1 MRTRRGAARRQ
12 SKNRLF
18 RRAKGYRGAKSKLLR
33 QTKEAVIRAGVYA
46 FRDRRDRKR
55 QFRRLWIIRL
65 NAAARQRGL
74 KYSELIDGLK
84 RAHIDLDRKSLSE
97 MAIHDPAGFDAI
109 VEKVKQVLAA

>member
-18 RRAKGYRGAKSKLLR
+18 RRAKGYRGAKSTLLR

-55 QFRRLWIIRL
+55 QFRRLWIIRI
-65 NAAARQRGL
+65 NAAVRDRGI
-74 KYSELIDGLK
+74 KYSEFINGLTK
-84 RAHIDLDRKSLSE
+84 AGITLDRKALSE
-97 MAIHDPAGFDAI
+97 MAIHDPTGFDTI
-109 VEKVKQVLAA
+109 VAQAKQALAA

>member
-18 RRAKGYRGAKSKLLR
+18 RRAKGYRGAKSTLLR

-55 QFRRLWIIRL
+55 QFRRLWIIRI
-65 NAAARQRGL
+65 NAAVRDRGL
-74 KYSELIDGLK
+74 KYSEFINGLAK
-84 RAHIDLDRKSLSE
+84 AGIELDRKALSE
-97 MAIHDPAGFDAI
+97 MAIHDPTGFDA
-109 VEKVKQVLAA
+109 VVAQAKQALAA

>member
-18 RRAKGYRGAKSKLLR
+18 RRAKGYRGAKSSLLR
-33 QTKEAVIRAGVYA
+33 QTKEALIRAGVYA

-65 NAAARQRGL
+65 NAAVRERGL
-74 KYSELIDGLK
+74 KYSEFMNGLHK
-84 RAHIDLDRKSLSE
+84 AGIELDRKQLSE
-97 MAIHDPAGFDAI
+97 MAIHDTKGFDAV
-109 VEKVKQVLAA
+109 VEKVKQTLAA

>member
-18 RRAKGYRGAKSKLLR
+18 KRAKGYRGAKSTLLR

-65 NAAARQRGL
+65 NAAVRERGL
-74 KYSELIDGLK
+74 KYSSFIHGLQK
-84 RAHIDLDRKSLSE
+84 VGIELDRKSLSE
-97 MAIHDPAGFDAI
+97 MAIHDPTGFDSI
-109 VEKVKQVLAA
+109 VEKVKQALAA

>member
-18 RRAKGYRGAKSKLLR
+18 RRAKGYRGAKSDLLR

-65 NAAARQRGL
+65 NAAARERGL
-74 KYSELIDGLK
+74 KYGELINGLNK
-84 RAHIDLDRKSLSE
+84 AGIELDRKSLSE
-97 MAIHDPAGFDAI
+97 IAIHDPAGFDAI
-109 VEKVKQVLAA
+109 VEKVKQALAA

>member
-18 RRAKGYRGAKSKLLR
+18 RRAKGYRGAKSTLLR

-55 QFRRLWIIRL
+55 QFRRLWIIRI
-65 NAAARQRGL
+65 NAAVRDRGM
-74 KYSELIDGLK
+74 KYSEFINGLNK
-84 RAHIDLDRKSLSE
+84 AGIELDRKALSE
-97 MAIHDPAGFDAI
+97 MAIHDPTGFDA
-109 VEKVKQVLAA
+109 VVAQAKQALAA